1 MILMRAIFITMALA
15 MEIKLKI
22 KEQVWSFINLK
33 LIAVLFFSQFT
44 ESIFEE
50 ISNLD
55 FTGFN
60 NTRGSYQ
67 QIIPS
72 ILHFY
77 HMGEVGGPPADHPFH
92 PALLPYGKGRG
103 PTSRSSLPS
112 CTSTIWER

>member
-1 MILMRAIFITMALA
+1 MARDVMILMRAISITMALV
-15 MEIKLKI
+15 MDIKLNI
-22 KEQVWSFINLK
+22 KEQVWSIINLK

-77 HMGEVGGPPADHPFH
+77 HMGEVGGP
-92 PALLPYGKGRG
+92 
-103 PTSRSSLPS
+103 TSRSSLPS
-112 CTSTIWER
+112 CTSTTWAR

>member
-1 MILMRAIFITMALA
+1 MARDVMILMRTIAITMALV

-33 LIAVLFFSQFT
+33 AIFSQFT

-77 HMGEVGGPPADHPFH
+77 HMGEVGGP
-92 PALLPYGKGRG
+92 
-103 PTSRSSLPS
+103 TSRSYLPS
-112 CTSTIWER
+112 CTSTTWER